1 MGANKRTKRIFMV
14 QSLLSL
20 VFIHVIAL
28 TCVSGD
34 LPKDWRLFV
43 IERSKNANQICY
55 DLNFDSR
62 GNLDADK
69 PLKVYWYNKTDR
81 PGAINNLSRIQEKY
95 AYGYS
100 SRPIGDGNYE
110 ITLVAFPKRKINLVK
125 DSKGKYQAIILIGG
139 KKARLTKIFVQSKA
153 KNYNKVMWVDLYGIS
168 LNDGKQVSERIFSD

>member
-1 MGANKRTKRIFMV
+1 MGVKQENQKNFMA

-34 LPKDWRLFV
+34 LPKDRRLFV

-55 DLNFDSR
+55 DLNFDNR
-62 GNLDADK
+62 GNLGADK

-81 PGAINNLSRIQEKY
+81 PVAINNLSHIQEKY
-95 AYGYS
+95 AYGFS

-110 ITLVAFPKRKINLVK
+110 IILVAFPKRKINLVK

-153 KNYNKVMWVDLYGIS
+153 KDYNKVM
-168 LNDGKQVSERIFSD
+168 